1 MIARPLS
8 EIADAV
14 HGRIRGRAERITSVV
29 TDSRRAA
36 PGALFVALQGERVDG
51 HAFVTDA
58 LARGA
63 AAALVHREVEGEP
76 LLVVADTGRAL
87 LALAADERDHL
98 SGTRVIAITG
108 ANGKTST
115 KDLTAAVCR
124 TAFRTHAS
132 PASFN
137 NEVGLPMTLLTAEP
151 RTEVVVAEM
160 GARREGDVA
169 LLCRIARPEVVVVT
183 NVGVAHM
190 EIFGSWDAIVRAG
203 AEPVEWLDADGVAIV
218 NAEDPV
224 TRGYRE
230 RARARVVTFGTDPNA
245 DVRAEDV
252 VLGPDARANFT
263 LRAGSDRARVELGV
277 PGEHM
282 VSNALAAAA
291 CGVSI
296 GIDVDACA
304 AALEDARISPWRME
318 TFETASGVTVL
329 NDAYNANPESMS
341 AALKTARWMASG
353 RRLAAVLGHMAELGP
368 VAFEEHERL
377 GELVVRIG
385 VDRLIT
391 VGEPARQIARAA
403 IREGQL
409 PQDVLSFDEADGAA
423 DEVRAWAR
431 RGDVVLL
438 KGSRVAGIERVAESL
453 RAAEL
458 EPETTP

>member
-8 EIADAV
+8 EIAAAV
-14 HGRIRGRAERITSVV
+14 DGRIRGRDARIASVV
-29 TDSRRAA
+29 TDSRRVV
-36 PGALFVALQGERVDG
+36 PGALFVALQGERDDG
-51 HAFVTDA
+51 HAFVPDA

-63 AAALVHREVEGEP
+63 AAALVHREGTAEP
-76 LLVVADTGRAL
+76 VLVVADTGRGL
-87 LALAADERDHL
+87 LALAADERDRMR
-98 SGTRVIAITG
+98 GTTVIGITG

-115 KDLTAAVCR
+115 KDLTAAVCGA
-124 TAFRTHAS
+124 AFRTHAS

-137 NEVGLPMTLLTAEP
+137 NEVGLPMTLLSAEP
-151 RTEVVVAEM
+151 DTEVIVAEM

-169 LLCRIARPEVVVVT
+169 LLCTIARPDIVVVT
-183 NVGVAHM
+183 NVGLAHM

-203 AEPVEWLDADGVAIV
+203 AEPVEWLGADGVAIV
-218 NAEDPV
+218 NADDPV
-224 TRGYRE
+224 ARGYRE
-230 RARARVVTFGTDPNA
+230 RARSRVVTFGMDTNA

-252 VLGPDARANFT
+252 VLGPDARASFL
-263 LRAGSDRARVELGV
+263 LRAGSHGARVQLGV

-282 VSNALAAAA
+282 VNNALAAAA
-291 CGVSI
+291 CGIAI
-296 GIDVDACA
+296 GMRVDACA
-304 AALEDARISPWRME
+304 AALGAARISRWRME
-318 TFETASGVTVL
+318 TFETASGVLVL

-341 AALKTARWMASG
+341 AALKTARWMATG

-368 VAFEEHERL
+368 VAFEAHERL

-391 VGEPARQIARAA
+391 VGKPARQIARAA

-409 PQDVLSFDEADGAA
+409 PHDVISFDGADEAAE
-423 DEVRAWAR
+423 EVRAWAR
-431 RGDVVLL
+431 SGDVVLL
-438 KGSRVAGIERVAESL
+438 KGSRVAGIERVAHAL